1 MSIAFRAALPKPIWR
16 EATRR
21 LQAGIPALWQRS
33 SRLAWIINGGCA
45 VALAILCIL
54 CRFQYAPLEELVRIA
69 GVFAIAAVLAGAGWY
84 RAALLLES
92 LALVAATVM
101 VVPALSSICAYIA
114 LPLQDDA
121 LARIDSWMGIDWTA
135 LAFWYR
141 AHPAI
146 SRILFDAY
154 ASIEWQP
161 ALLIFLLAFVDP
173 ERLRRFMTASATTLA
188 VTVVVFL
195 LVPAYGP
202 YHYFHLARVEFSN
215 IPNTAPWH
223 VPPLIEAL
231 RAGSHKIVS
240 DGLVTFPSYHAATSI
255 LFAFGWAGIP
265 LIGVPLIILNL
276 VMLVSTVPMGSH
288 YVIDVI
294 AGIAAALASLR
305 LAGMYYSSSDQVAP
319 LARWERTPEGRA
331 ILAYLSRWPVIGGLA
346 GRQLNAFPG
355 EQPAVT

>member
-1 MSIAFRAALPKPIWR
+1 MSIAFRAALPRPIWR

-21 LQAGIPALWQRS
+21 LQAGVPALWQRS
-33 SRLAWIINGGCA
+33 SRLAWIIIGVC
-45 VALAILCIL
+45 ALALAVLCIL
-54 CRFQYAPLEELVRIA
+54 CKFEYAPLDDAVRIA
-69 GVFAIAAVLAGAGWY
+69 GVFALAAVLAGAGWY

-92 LALVAATVM
+92 FALVVATVM
-101 VVPALSSICAYIA
+101 VVPALSSICAYMA
-114 LPLQDDA
+114 LPLQDDV
-121 LARIDSWMGIDWTA
+121 LARIDSWMGIDWPA

-146 SRILFDAY
+146 SHILFDAY

-173 ERLRRFMTASATTLA
+173 ERLRCFMTASAITLA
-188 VTVVVFL
+188 VTVVAFL

-202 YHYFHLARVEFSN
+202 YHYFNLARADFLN

-231 RAGSHKIVS
+231 RGGSHKIVS

-255 LFAFGWAGIP
+255 LFAFGWAGVP
-265 LIGVPLIILNL
+265 LIGVPLIMLNM

-288 YVIDVI
+288 YVIDVV
-294 AGIAAALASLR
+294 AGVATALASLR
-305 LAGMYYSSSDQVAP
+305 LAAMYFRASDQLPP
-319 LARWERTPEGRA
+319 LATWERTPEGQRS
-331 ILAYLSRWPVIGGLA
+331 LL
-346 GRQLNAFPG
+346 
-355 EQPAVT
+355 T